1 MITIFFQYSGYLIAG
16 SAIVEIV
23 FSWPGI
29 GSHLVNAIIGRD
41 LPTINGCVLVI
52 AVIFVFCNSLA
63 DVLNGWL
70 NPKMLT
76 EKGDF

>member
-1 MITIFFQYSGYLIAG
+1 MITVFCQYLGYMIAG
-16 SAIVEIV
+16 SAIVETV

-52 AVIFVFCNSLA
+52 AVLFVFFNLLA
-63 DVLNGWL
+63 DLVNSVI
-70 NPKMLT
+70 NPKMLN
-76 EKGDF
+76 EKGEF